1 MLLHRHSPS
10 PARERRPRA
19 VMAVLACLLA
29 WAWAGSARAEAPR
42 LFVVDLSREQLP
54 APYQDL
60 DLAGHVGRSLTAEG
74 CQVDRACRTEACLK
88 ESVAASGVHLLTFQV
103 SYDRERYACAVAVEV
118 RDRAEGRLLYKE
130 SSSSPVCP
138 AADLLDHTSKAARV
152 ACGELKR
159 TPASNPAPVQ
169 LTAPP
174 PPAPRPA
181 ARGRALT
188 AGLIGLGVG
197 SLAAGG
203 SLLYFDGS
211 LSGCKLD
218 AMGKMDCP
226 YNRRTTKY
234 AVPLILVGAL
244 MSGWGTYRLI
254 GAEQRGVNVSLGPRG
269 LLVGGRFQ

>member
-1 MLLHRHSPS
+1 
-10 PARERRPRA
+10 
-19 VMAVLACLLA
+19 MAALSLLLA
-29 WAWAGSARAEAPR
+29 WAWSGSARAEAPR

-88 ESVAASGVHLLTFQV
+88 ESVATSGVHLLTFQV

-159 TPASNPAPVQ
+159 TPPTSTPTPVQ
-169 LTAPP
+169 LTTAPA
-174 PPAPRPA
+174 PAPRPA
-181 ARGRALT
+181 AGGRALAT
-188 AGLIGLGVG
+188 GLIGLGVG
-197 SLAAGG
+197 SLTAGG
-203 SLLYFDGS
+203 ALLYFEGS
-211 LSGCKLD
+211 LSGCKPD
-218 AMGKMDCP
+218 ETGKRDCP

-254 GAEQRGVNVSLGPRG
+254 GVEQRGVSVSVGPQG